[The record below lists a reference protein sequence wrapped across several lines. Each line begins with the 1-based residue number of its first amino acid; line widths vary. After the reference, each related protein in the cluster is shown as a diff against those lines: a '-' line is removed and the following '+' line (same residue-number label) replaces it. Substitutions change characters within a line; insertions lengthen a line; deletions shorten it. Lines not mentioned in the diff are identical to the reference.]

1 MTRSDVTIFMLA
13 PIPFEQYSYFLFASF
28 STLLTEATSALT
40 RQSNVWFRFQNY
52 VTKSRPKWSKIE
64 RHLLTKKEVQR
75 MKGSANTMIGS
86 ITALLLAV
94 WTVACTSVQETP
106 PPAAPTVAQQPT
118 AAKQEAAKAEPQK
131 QETTKA
137 VEVEGVISSVGQRTI
152 TFQLERK
159 GKVREEV
166 VGVDDKT
173 NIEKGGNN
181 VKLRDLQETDKA
193 LINYEPDA
201 YTPAKSVKVIGKGEI
216 QKVGGDD

>member
-1 MTRSDVTIFMLA
+1 
-13 PIPFEQYSYFLFASF
+13 
-28 STLLTEATSALT
+28 
-40 RQSNVWFRFQNY
+40 
-52 VTKSRPKWSKIE
+52 
-64 RHLLTKKEVQR
+64 

-86 ITALLLAV
+86 IAALLLAV
-94 WTVACTSVQETP
+94 WTVACTSVQEQP
-106 PPAAPTVAQQPT
+106 KPPAPAVAQQP
-118 AAKQEAAKAEPQK
+118 APVRQEEAKKEEPQK
-131 QETTKA
+131 QESSKAETKAAKTKA

-173 NIEKGGNN
+173 NIEKGGNA

-201 YTPAKSVKVIGKGEI
+201 YTPAKSVKVIGKGQI